1 MFTRV
6 MTCAVVASVLAAPAA
21 LADPKH
27 GQPYGSWRGAN
38 AGYDYARVLHVEPIV
53 RQVRVDVP
61 RRECWTETR
70 YDQPQRSYSSLA
82 GPTIVGGLIGGAIGH
97 QFGSGRGKSAAT
109 VAGVLIGSALGHDA
123 GARRQAQYG
132 YSQPQP
138 QAYQVERCDQ
148 RIEQT
153 YEERIDGYQV
163 DYEYCGQ
170 RYSTRLPYD
179 PGERLRVQVE
189 ARPA

>member
-27 GQPYGSWRGAN
+27 YGPPRGAN
-38 AGYDYARVLHVEPIV
+38 SGYDYARVVHVEPIM

-61 RRECWTETR
+61 RRECWSETR
-70 YDQPQRSYSSLA
+70 YDEPAPSSSGLA
-82 GPTIVGGLIGGAIGH
+82 VPTIVGGLIGGVIGH
-97 QFGSGRGKSAAT
+97 QFGSGRGRSVAT
-109 VAGVLIGSALGHDA
+109 VAGAAVGSALGHQV
-123 GARRQAQYG
+123 GAQRQSQYA

-138 QAYQVERCDQ
+138 YQVERCDQ

-163 DYEYCGQ
+163 EYEYWGQ
-170 RYSTRLPYD
+170 RYFTRLPYD
-179 PGERLRVQVE
+179 PGERLRVQV
-189 ARPA
+189 AVRPA

>member
-27 GQPYGSWRGAN
+27 GPYGPSRGAN
-38 AGYDYARVLHVEPIV
+38 AGYDYARVIHVEPIV

-61 RRECWTETR
+61 RRECWMETR
-70 YDQPQRSYSSLA
+70 YDQPQPSYGSVA

-97 QFGSGRGKSAAT
+97 QIGAGRGKDAAT
-109 VAGVLIGSALGHDA
+109 VAGVLIGSALGHNA
-123 GARRQAQYG
+123 AARRQAQYG
-132 YSQPQP
+132 YSQP

-163 DYEYCGQ
+163 EYEYWGQ
-170 RYSTRLPYD
+170 RYFTRLPYD
-179 PGERLRVQVE
+179 PGERLRVQV
-189 ARPA
+189 AVRPA

>member
-21 LADPKH
+21 LADPKQ
-27 GQPYGSWRGAN
+27 GPYGPSRAAN

-61 RRECWTETR
+61 RRECWMETR

-132 YSQPQP
+132 YSQP
-138 QAYQVERCDQ
+138 
-148 RIEQT
+148 
-153 YEERIDGYQV
+153 
-163 DYEYCGQ
+163 
-170 RYSTRLPYD
+170 
-179 PGERLRVQVE
+179 
-189 ARPA
+189 